1 MIIEILDLIQS
12 IKEAKRIK
20 AETKM
25 MELEAK
31 KRLEEEKIRHA
42 KRMQEIREQGQKEI
56 EESHKKHLQEMEELK
71 KRLSKM
77 LEDSGIEVPDDIW
90 DRRN

>member
-1 MIIEILDLIQS
+1 
-12 IKEAKRIK
+12 
-20 AETKM
+20 
-25 MELEAK
+25 
-31 KRLEEEKIRHA
+31 
-42 KRMQEIREQGQKEI
+42 MQEIKERGQKEI
-56 EESHKKHLQEMEELK
+56 EESHNRHLQEMEELK